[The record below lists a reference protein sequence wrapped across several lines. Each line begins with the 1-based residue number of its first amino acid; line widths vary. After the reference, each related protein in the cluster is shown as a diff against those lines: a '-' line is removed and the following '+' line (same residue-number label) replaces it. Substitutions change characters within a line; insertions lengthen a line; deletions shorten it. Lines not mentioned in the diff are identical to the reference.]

1 MYKFNLEFLLQ
12 YRRQK
17 EEAEMY
23 ELANR
28 VRRVNQIE
36 SELEDIKVRAAELKE
51 SAKKKGRTE
60 ISGPILELYSAYIQ
74 QLRILRSS
82 TKQVLAEAE
91 SRVEDQ
97 RQNLTRVAVDRKIV
111 DRLKEIMKEA
121 YLTEEARKELKM
133 LDEAAVIKAGRKQ
146 NEKSA

>member
-51 SAKKKGRTE
+51 SVKKKGRTE

>member
-91 SRVEDQ
+91 SKVEDQ

-111 DRLKEIMKEA
+111 DRLKEIMKKA